1 MNYQKVFKY
10 SFSNNNNLDNFYT
23 NSTNEKAFNYLLNT
37 KSKKILLI
45 GPKKS
50 GKSFLGNLWLK
61 QNKAKLYNN
70 NFYEIINNKY
80 NVLIDFEILSLE

>member
-37 KSKKILLI
+37 KSKK
-45 GPKKS
+45 
-50 GKSFLGNLWLK
+50 
-61 QNKAKLYNN
+61 Y
-70 NFYEIINNKY
+70 Y
-80 NVLIDFEILSLE
+80 